1 MLKIQTGG
9 KETKMFRRTKFYL
22 DKREAKL
29 MGVCAG
35 IADYYGWD
43 PLWVR
48 IGTVLGMVFTPFS
61 PVIFV
66 GYLVIGFVSKDKPRD
81 FYDMPAEQERFWRS
95 ARMSPG
101 VTIRNTRSSFR
112 DIDRRLSDIET
123 YVTSSS
129 RSLSAEIDRLR

>member
-1 MLKIQTGG
+1 
-9 KETKMFRRTKFYL
+9 MFRRTNFYL
-22 DKREAKL
+22 NKRNKKV

-35 IADYYGWD
+35 IADYFGWD

-48 IGTVLGMVFTPFS
+48 VGTVLLTLFTPFS
-61 PVIFV
+61 AVIV
-66 GYLVIGFVSKDKPRD
+66 PAYLIIGLVASDKPRD
-81 FYDMPAEQERFWRS
+81 FYDTPAEQERFWRS
-95 ARMSPG
+95 ARVSPG